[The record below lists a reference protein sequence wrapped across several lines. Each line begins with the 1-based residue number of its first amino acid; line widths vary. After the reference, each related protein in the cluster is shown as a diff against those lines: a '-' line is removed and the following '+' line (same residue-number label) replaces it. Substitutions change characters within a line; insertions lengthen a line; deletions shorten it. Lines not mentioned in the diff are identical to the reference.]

1 MKKLTALLLAAVM
14 LLGCVSAFA
23 EETAAAPL
31 IEKNTEGNYEVSFQV
46 PEGFEVAY
54 SKGEEDSYA
63 ATLRSTDGLVLGL
76 SVVRFATDAQ
86 SDKELGTATYNEE
99 NGYTDEY
106 LKEMAA
112 DLYGDTFDDYEVAV
126 KATAYG
132 TKLII
137 ARFNDPESPYA
148 YMHTV
153 WNNYEIG
160 LTVANVDADGKY
172 NPVTDEQID
181 TSVAFI
187 SELWMAEKTAK

>member
-1 MKKLTALLLAAVM
+1 M
-14 LLGCVSAFA
+14 
-23 EETAAAPL
+23 
-31 IEKNTEGNYEVSFQV
+31 

-54 SKGEEDSYA
+54 SKGEEDYYA
-63 ATLRSTDGLVLGL
+63 ATLTSSKGLVLGL
-76 SVVRFATDAQ
+76 SVVRVASDAQ
-86 SDKELGTATYNEE
+86 NEEELGTATYNEE
-99 NGYTDEY
+99 NGYTDEF

-112 DLYGDTFDDYEVAV
+112 SLYGDTFDDYETAV

-137 ARFNDPESPYA
+137 VRYNDPESPYA

-160 LTVANVDADGKY
+160 LTVANVDENGKY

-181 TSVAFI
+181 LSVAFI
-187 SELWMAEKTAK
+187 SELWMSEKTAQ